1 MAYEE
6 INLSK
11 RTKFEDL
18 GLSLDLLRGIY
29 SKGWEYPSDI
39 QVKGIPAIKQGLDVI
54 LQAQSGVGK
63 TGCFSIGLLN
73 VIKPDEATV
82 QGMVI
87 SHTRELAQQ
96 TYEVICS
103 IASSMQVNVMLYI
116 GGQGLGNRIKSALE
130 FPDRATIFVGTP
142 GKISDILLNRLFK
155 TQPLQ
160 ISTLIIDEF
169 DELLKANFR
178 DSMKPIVQ
186 SIISTGQIILC
197 SATRND
203 EIDQFVKNCMID
215 RSKSE
220 PIEISIKNE
229 EVSLEGIGQYYV
241 KILDDDGYYFP
252 THEKVNTMKF
262 NTIMDLFSYFTS
274 GQTIVFVNEKKIIP
288 FLEKKFSQ
296 ENFSVGIISGD
307 MTQEE
312 RNIVIGKFRTNNS
325 RILISTGIMNRGIDV
340 NTVSLVINYDLP
352 KDSSDYI
359 HRIGRTGRYGKK
371 GLAISL
377 ITTNKDDNIIKEIE
391 DKYRITIEDL
401 PDPNTLNKLYS

>member
-1 MAYEE
+1 
-6 INLSK
+6 
-11 RTKFEDL
+11 
-18 GLSLDLLRGIY
+18 
-29 SKGWEYPSDI
+29 
-39 QVKGIPAIKQGLDVI
+39 
-54 LQAQSGVGK
+54 
-63 TGCFSIGLLN
+63 
-73 VIKPDEATV
+73 
-82 QGMVI
+82 
-87 SHTRELAQQ
+87 
-96 TYEVICS
+96 
-103 IASSMQVNVMLYI
+103 
-116 GGQGLGNRIKSALE
+116 
-130 FPDRATIFVGTP
+130 
-142 GKISDILLNRLFK
+142 
-155 TQPLQ
+155 
-160 ISTLIIDEF
+160 
-169 DELLKANFR
+169 
-178 DSMKPIVQ
+178 
-186 SIISTGQIILC
+186 
-197 SATRND
+197 
-203 EIDQFVKNCMID
+203 
-215 RSKSE
+215 
-220 PIEISIKNE
+220 
-229 EVSLEGIGQYYV
+229 
-241 KILDDDGYYFP
+241 
-252 THEKVNTMKF
+252 
-262 NTIMDLFSYFTS
+262 MDLFSYFTS